1 MPCAASGR
9 SPTSAWR
16 AGFMAGARRGG
27 WRGGRGRWWGACST
41 TLQVPHSPGAS
52 ADLPRLAWHPALP
65 TPALLLAAAIVA
77 SALLRA
83 ALAATTELSDDEAYY
98 RLWALAP
105 ALSYL
110 DHPPMV
116 AWLIAAGQGI
126 LGDTPLGIRLAAV
139 VTSLVGPLV
148 LWRTVSLLFGPDV
161 ARRAVAFALAMPLLS
176 VGGIIITPDLP
187 SVLFWG
193 LTGWAMAE
201 LYVSGNPNWWL
212 AVGLFSGLG
221 LLSKYTN
228 LFVGAGILIW
238 LIGLKANWRWFRSW
252 QLWAGAALSA
262 LLTLPVIAW
271 NSQHGW
277 ASFSKQFGRVVRD
290 QTFSP
295 AYLLEAAGSFVLL
308 ASPIIAA
315 LALLGL
321 GSLIAAVA
329 KRRDP
334 AALLLAASLV
344 PLLLYFGVHALHARV
359 QPNWLA
365 PLYPGLAAAAAL
377 AVTARHARVAV
388 ALRRHSTGA
397 GVGLG
402 ILLTGL
408 ILAHAAHP
416 ILVRAKDP
424 TSQMRGWREF
434 ALQIDRLRRMH
445 GACAVATSHYTIS
458 AQLAYHLP
466 VEVPVLPLN
475 EPLRYAHLPPL
486 AAAELGCGALY
497 VELERR
503 PLLAGL
509 PARFDGV
516 RPLGTATRSFAGRN
530 LARYNVALLG
540 GPRGPEASRDLRRA
554 NAQHTREAGRG
565 E

>member
-1 MPCAASGR
+1 
-9 SPTSAWR
+9 
-16 AGFMAGARRGG
+16 
-27 WRGGRGRWWGACST
+27 
-41 TLQVPHSPGAS
+41 
-52 ADLPRLAWHPALP
+52 LPRP
-65 TPALLLAAAIVA
+65 TLLIAAAIVVL
-77 SALLRA
+77 ALLRA
-83 ALAATTELSDDEAYY
+83 TLAATTELSDDEAYY

-126 LGDTPLGIRLAAV
+126 LGDTPLGIRFAAV
-139 VTSLVGPLV
+139 LTSLVGPLA
-148 LWRTVSLLFGPDV
+148 LWRTVSLLFGADV
-161 ARRAVAFALAMPLLS
+161 AERAVAFALAMPLLS

-187 SVLFWG
+187 SVWFWG

-201 LYVSGNPNWWL
+201 LYVSENPNWWL

-252 QLWAGAALSA
+252 QLWAGAAISA
-262 LLTLPVIAW
+262 FLTLPVFVW

-277 ASFSKQFGRVVRD
+277 ASFAKQFGRVVRD

-295 AYLLEAAGSFVLL
+295 VYLLEAVGSFVLL

-334 AALLLAASLV
+334 AALLLAASLF

-359 QPNWLA
+359 QPNWMA
-365 PLYPGLAAAAAL
+365 PLYPALAAAAAI
-377 AVTARHARVAV
+377 AVTARHATVGV
-388 ALRRHSTGA
+388 ALRRRSTGA
-397 GVGLG
+397 ALGLG
-402 ILLTGL
+402 VLLTGL
-408 ILAHAAHP
+408 MLAHAAHP
-416 ILVRAKDP
+416 LLVSTKDP

-434 ALQIDRLRRMH
+434 AQEIDRLRRVH

-466 VEVPVLPLN
+466 TQVPVLPLN
-475 EPLRYAHLPPL
+475 EPLRYAHLPAVG
-486 AAAELGCGALY
+486 AAALGCGALY

-509 PARFDGV
+509 HARFARV
-516 RPLGTATRSFAGRN
+516 LPLGTATRSYQGRS
-530 LARYNVALLG
+530 LARYNVVLLG
-540 GPRGPEASRDLRRA
+540 EPRGPGASRDLRRA
-554 NAQHTREAGRG
+554 NAKHASEVGRG

>member
-52 ADLPRLAWHPALP
+52 ADLPRLAGHPALP

-139 VTSLVGPLV
+139 VTSLVGSLV

-161 ARRAVAFALAMPLLS
+161 AQRAVAFALAMPLLS

-252 QLWAGAALSA
+252 QLWVGGAISLA
-262 LLTLPVIAW
+262 LTLPVIVW
-271 NSQHGW
+271 NSEHGW
-277 ASFSKQFGRVVRD
+277 ASFSKQFGRVVREE
-290 QTFSP
+290 TFAPS
-295 AYLLEAAGSFVLL
+295 YLLEWVGSFVLL
-308 ASPIIAA
+308 ASPIIAI
-315 LALLGL
+315 LAFVGVA
-321 GSLIAAVA
+321 SLIATVVR
-329 KRRDP
+329 RRDP
-334 AALLLAASLV
+334 AACLLLAMLL
-344 PLLLYFGVHALHARV
+344 PLRLYFSVPSLHCRV
-359 QPNWLA
+359 QANWMG
-365 PLYPGLAAAAAL
+365 PLYPALAAAAAI
-377 AVTARHARVAV
+377 AATARYPDAAV
-388 ALRRHSTGA
+388 ALRRPSTGA
-397 GVGLG
+397 ALALGL
-402 ILLTGL
+402 LLTGL
-408 ILAHAAHP
+408 ILGHAVHP
-416 ILVRAKDP
+416 LVVRAKDP
-424 TSQMRGWREF
+424 TSQLRGWRQF
-434 ALQIDRLRRMH
+434 AAELDATRRRH
-445 GACAVATSHYTIS
+445 GACAVAT
-458 AQLAYHLP
+458 
-466 VEVPVLPLN
+466 
-475 EPLRYAHLPPL
+475 
-486 AAAELGCGALY
+486 
-497 VELERR
+497 
-503 PLLAGL
+503 
-509 PARFDGV
+509 
-516 RPLGTATRSFAGRN
+516 
-530 LARYNVALLG
+530 
-540 GPRGPEASRDLRRA
+540 
-554 NAQHTREAGRG
+554 
-565 E
+565 